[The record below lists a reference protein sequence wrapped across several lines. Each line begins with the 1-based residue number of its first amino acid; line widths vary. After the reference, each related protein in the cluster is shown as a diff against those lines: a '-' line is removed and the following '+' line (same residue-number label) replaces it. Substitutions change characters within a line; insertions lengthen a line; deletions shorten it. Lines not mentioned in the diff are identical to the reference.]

1 MLIARDKCDT
11 KWEPKQSRHNSRGC
25 TPRPVL
31 SAVQASLLTCTC
43 TYGSILGKQQLL
55 VLVRSYQREGNNV
68 PVETP
73 SNLEPR
79 SRSADQIEAD
89 PSAGLD
95 GRRFL
100 WSLIIST
107 CHWSSKSSQKVT
119 ELQYSVGSLIGANYR
134 LVVCCPSLTWPCAKQ
149 RGHRSSCS

>member
-79 SRSADQIEAD
+79 SRSAGPGQQTKLRLTHLQ
-89 PSAGLD
+89 GWMD
-95 GRRFL
+95 GGF
-100 WSLIIST
+100 S
-107 CHWSSKSSQKVT
+107 
-119 ELQYSVGSLIGANYR
+119 G
-134 LVVCCPSLTWPCAKQ
+134 P
-149 RGHRSSCS
+149 